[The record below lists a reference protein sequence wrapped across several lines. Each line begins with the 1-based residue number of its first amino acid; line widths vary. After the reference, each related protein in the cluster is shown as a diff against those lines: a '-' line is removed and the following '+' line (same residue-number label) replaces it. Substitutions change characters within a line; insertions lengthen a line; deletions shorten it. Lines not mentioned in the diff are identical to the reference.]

1 MHETKDLLSPKTAAG
16 SRGGQI
22 AAWRAVA
29 LASLDDAAARIVALA
44 ESIRPAVC
52 ATADNGGGDGSGSGA
67 GCGSD
72 PAWIFALTPA
82 QISAQFAALAARV
95 AGAGVGADAAALRA
109 AFPLLGVPFAIK
121 DNIDFAGAPTTAAC
135 PAFAYTPKETA
146 PAVRR
151 LLDAGAILVGKT
163 NLDQFATGLVGTRSP
178 YGVVPNVYNA
188 DYVSGGSSSG
198 SASVVARGLVP
209 FALGTDT
216 AGSGRV
222 PAGFNNLVGLK
233 PTRGWLSTRGVL
245 PACRS
250 LDCVSVFAA
259 SVADAALV
267 ASIAGAPDADGYSR
281 AVPEGAFE
289 KRLPD
294 KPRLGA
300 PASPE
305 WFGDARAEAAYAR
318 ALDRARAMGAE
329 IVPLDF
335 APFFEVA
342 ALLYQ
347 GPWVAE
353 RYTVAG
359 ELLETNPGAL
369 HPVVRGII
377 ARGAGFDA
385 ASVFRAQHKLAD
397 LKRVCDGLLATVDA
411 LLVPTAPR
419 HPTIAE
425 VLASPVEINSQL
437 GAHTNFVNLLDW
449 CALALPAGF
458 RDDGLPAGITLI
470 GPAWADAALA
480 EFGARWE
487 RRGSGE
493 TNAGGAAEGGAALPF
508 PSRKMTRLAV
518 AGAHLSGLP
527 LNHQLTGRGAVFVEK
542 TKTGG
547 GYRLYALPGATPPKP
562 GLVRIEKMD
571 TRAGAGVEV
580 ELWDVPEEKFGS
592 FVAAIPP
599 PLGIGTL
606 TLADGREV
614 KGFVCEAWAAG

>member
-16 SRGGQI
+16 SRDRLI
-22 AAWRAVA
+22 AGWRAVA
-29 LASLDDAAARIVALA
+29 DASLADAARRVTALV
-44 ESIRPAVC
+44 EEIQPAG
-52 ATADNGGGDGSGSGA
+52 TAGGEG
-67 GCGSD
+67 D
-72 PAWIFALTPA
+72 PAWILALTPA
-82 QISAQFAALAARV
+82 QIKAQFAALEARV
-95 AGAGVGADAAALRA
+95 AQEGAEK
-109 AFPLLGVPFAIK
+109 FPLLGVPFAIK
-121 DNIDFAGAPTTAAC
+121 DNIDFAGLPTTAAC
-135 PAFAYTPKETA
+135 PEFACTPRETA
-146 PAVRR
+146 PAVQR

-178 YGVVPNVYNA
+178 YGVVPNVFNP

-233 PTRGWLSTRGVL
+233 PTRGWLSTRGVV

-259 SVADAALV
+259 GVEDAALV

-281 AVPEGAFE
+281 AAPAGAFE
-289 KRLPD
+289 KRLPA
-294 KPRLGA
+294 KPRLGV
-300 PASPE
+300 PAAPE
-305 WFGDARAEAAYAR
+305 WFGDAHAEAAFAR

-329 IVPLDF
+329 IVPMDF
-335 APFFEVA
+335 SPFFEVA

-359 ELLETNPGAL
+359 ELLEANPGAV

-377 ARGAGFDA
+377 ARGAEFDA
-385 ASVFRAQHKLAD
+385 ASVFRAHYKLAD
-397 LKRVCDGLLATVDA
+397 LRRGCDALMATVDA

-419 HPTIAE
+419 HPTIAD

-437 GAHTNFVNLLDW
+437 GTYTNFVNLLDW
-449 CALALPAGF
+449 SALALPSGF
-458 RDDGLPAGITLI
+458 RADGLPAGITLI

-480 EFGARWE
+480 EFGVRWE
-487 RRGSGE
+487 RA
-493 TNAGGAAEGGAALPF
+493 AGGVSTRTGGALPF
-508 PSRKMTRLAV
+508 PERKTVRLAV
-518 AGAHLSGLP
+518 VGAHLSGLP
-527 LNHQLTGRGAVFVEK
+527 LNHQLTERGAALVG
-542 TKTGG
+542 TTRTAA
-547 GYRLYALPGATPPKP
+547 GYRFYALPGTTPPKP
-562 GLVRIEKMD
+562 GLVRIGKQD
-571 TRAGAGVEV
+571 TSAGAGIEV

-606 TLADGREV
+606 ALADGREV
-614 KGFVCEAWAAG
+614 KGFICETWAADGAEDITHFGGWRAWLAAKKEGAAK